1 LLGKGFL
8 QGTQSQLRFI
18 PEQHTDFIV
27 SVLAEELGFAGVVLM
42 LGLIMFISLYLL
54 SYIEFTKT
62 RFSLIVVVGIT
73 AAFAFQSAINIAMAA
88 GVLPV
93 VGLPL
98 PLMSYGGSSLVSTF
112 LGFGIIAGYKR
123 RR

>member
-1 LLGKGFL
+1 
-8 QGTQSQLRFI
+8 
-18 PEQHTDFIV
+18 
-27 SVLAEELGFAGVVLM
+27 M
-42 LGLIMFISLYLL
+42 
-54 SYIEFTKT
+54 
-62 RFSLIVVVGIT
+62 GIT
-73 AAFAFQSAINIAMAA
+73 TSFALQAAINIAMAA

-98 PLMSYGGSSLVSTF
+98 PLMSYGGSSLVSTY

>member
-1 LLGKGFL
+1 
-8 QGTQSQLRFI
+8 
-18 PEQHTDFIV
+18 
-27 SVLAEELGFAGVVLM
+27 M
-42 LGLIMFISLYLL
+42 LGLILFITVYLL
-54 SYIEFTKT
+54 SYMEFTKT
-62 RFSLIVVVGIT
+62 RFSTIVVVGI
-73 AAFAFQSAINIAMAA
+73 ASAFALQAAINIAMVV